1 MSDLKVTSV
10 RYFETRRG
18 TGYQCKT
25 NVECDPGEVI
35 EIWNDGMGGETFL
48 EGSARDLLPYKH
60 LTEDDLHKLIDEFE
74 KDKTPLKKF
83 RIFLEEE
90 LGGAT
95 SMIVHEKSEENL
107 RSRLHGLPLVKVEE
121 VTDE

>member
-1 MSDLKVTSV
+1 MSNLKVTSV

-18 TGYQCKT
+18 TGYQVKT
-25 NVECDPGEVI
+25 NVDGI
-35 EIWNDGMGGETFL
+35 EIWNDGEGGPIFL
-48 EGSARDLLPYKH
+48 EGSSRDLLPYKH
-60 LTEDDLHKLIDEFE
+60 LTEKDLHKLIDNFE
-74 KDKTPLKKF
+74 NDKTPLKKF

-95 SMIVHEKSEENL
+95 SIIAHEKSEENL
-107 RSRLHGLPLVKVEE
+107 RSRLNGLPLMKVEE